1 MTTRL
6 FPVPEGEA
14 WVKERGDTISL
25 VSDNLTYTDVG
36 WPRPII
42 GGWPIPWVTPAENL
56 KQTDP
61 DRMTEVVDYALC
73 QVCGLGHNPM
83 SFVYFFVNLEVGP
96 IPDDLEDKV
105 VQTMDNAVMHER
117 CMKLATGRCPALL
130 DLIKRGKLVMY
141 RARWKHVYIH
151 EIPDDGDR
159 DEREAFK
166 LCVEGSEVEQCR
178 L

>member
-1 MTTRL
+1 M
-6 FPVPEGEA
+6 
-14 WVKERGDTISL
+14 
-25 VSDNLTYTDVG
+25 SDELTYTDVG

-96 IPDDLEDKV
+96 IPDSLEDKM
-105 VQTMDNAVMHER
+105 VQAMDNAVLHER
-117 CMKLATGRCPALL
+117 CMKLATGRCPALR
-130 DLIKRGKLVMY
+130 DLIERSKLVMY
-141 RARWKHVYIH
+141 RSRWKNVKIH
-151 EIPDDGDR
+151 EIPEEVEHDK
-159 DEREAFK
+159 REAFV
-166 LCVEGSEVEQCR
+166 LCIAGEEVERCR